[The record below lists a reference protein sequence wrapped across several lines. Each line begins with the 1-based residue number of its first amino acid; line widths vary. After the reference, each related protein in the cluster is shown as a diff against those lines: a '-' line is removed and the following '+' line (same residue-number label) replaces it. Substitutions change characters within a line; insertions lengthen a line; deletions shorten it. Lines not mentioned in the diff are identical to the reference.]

1 MPTIALL
8 NQSGEKVRDLVLND
22 EIFGIEPNTQVIY
35 DVVNAQRAAMRQGT
49 HDVKNRSEVRGGG
62 RKPFRQKGT
71 GRARQGSIR
80 APQWRGG
87 GVVFGPVV
95 RDHSHELT
103 KKFRK
108 LGLKTALS
116 AKAKEGNLVIIDEAK
131 LAAPKTK
138 DLKAKLNACGL
149 NNCLVIDGKE
159 VDVNFAL
166 ASRNIIGVD
175 VLPTIGANV
184 YDILRKD
191 KLVLTKDAVSCL
203 EDRLK

>member
-1 MPTIALL
+1 MTPC
-8 NQSGEKVRDLVLND
+8 
-22 EIFGIEPNTQVIY
+22 
-35 DVVNAQRAAMRQGT
+35 
-49 HDVKNRSEVRGGG
+49 
-62 RKPFRQKGT
+62 KPFKQKGS
-71 GRARQGSIR
+71 GNARQGSR
-80 APQWRGG
+80 KGTQFRKG

-116 AKAKEGNLVIIDEAK
+116 AKAKEGNLIVIDEAK

-138 DLKAKLNACGL
+138 DLEAKLAACGL
-149 NNCLVIDGKE
+149 TNSLFIDGKE
-159 VDVNFAL
+159 VDMNFAL
-166 ASRNIIGVD
+166 ATRNLIGVD

-191 KLVLTKDAVSCL
+191 KLVLTKDAVACL
-203 EDRLK
+203 GERLK

>member
-1 MPTIALL
+1 MKQDILSLDNKNVGTIELPESIFGLEVRADILHRVVVWQL
-8 NQSGEKVRDLVLND
+8 ARLQSGNHKTK
-22 EIFGIEPNTQVIY
+22 G
-35 DVVNAQRAAMRQGT
+35 
-49 HDVKNRSEVRGGG
+49 RSEVALTPS
-62 RKPFRQKGT
+62 KPFKQKGG
-71 GRARQGSIR
+71 GRARQGSFKGLQFR
-80 APQWRGG
+80 KGG
-87 GVVFGPVV
+87 IVFGPVV

-116 AKAKEGNLVIIDEAK
+116 AKAKEGNLVVIDEAK
-131 LAAPKTK
+131 LSAPKTK
-138 DLKAKLNACGL
+138 DLQAKLQACGL
-149 NNCLVIDGKE
+149 TNCLVIDGKE